1 MTENERL
8 IAGRYRLG
16 QLVGRGGMAE
26 VFEGYDLRLGRT
38 VAIKLLK
45 SDLANDANFE
55 AKFRQ
60 EAQASARMAHPT
72 IVRVYDAGEEEATDQ
87 NGQIVKTPYIVM
99 ELVRGKLL
107 REVIHSGVEIDK
119 AVRYVGGIL
128 TALEVSHR
136 AGVVHRDIKPANV
149 MVGENDSVKVMDF
162 GIARAITDNS
172 ATQAATAGIMGTAQY
187 FSPEQ
192 ARGDAVDGRTDLY
205 STGVILYELLAGR
218 PPFKGESAVSVAY
231 QHVSEA
237 VTPPSQHNPKVSS
250 ELDQVVLRAMAK
262 DKDDRF
268 QTAEEFREHLL
279 AAFAGVPKTVET
291 PAPMKPVEVDA
302 TELIA
307 APSQT
312 SSTNTLPTSLL
323 EGFETAPNKQ
333 ITSANNKVGVG
344 VLWGLGTGVVVILI
358 GLLFWVMNLGNSTP
372 SPTAPSGITVA
383 SVEGSLYDDAL
394 NTLNAQDLL
403 VLRVY
408 EKSEE
413 VPEGVVIRQVPA
425 AGTQVLSNTAITLYV
440 SSGATE
446 VTVPN
451 LVAKSEADAVALIE
465 LQGLTVGSIT
475 VVGSPNVPEGV
486 VIASDPVTNSRL
498 PLGSV
503 VNLILSDGTVQVPD
517 IRNLTVLEARSIITG
532 PTIGYTV
539 SIEVLDAALCTGT
552 PGNVVI
558 EQSVLPGEAP
568 QLQNMI
574 LYVECV
580 GGDPEPEPVPSEP
593 VVEEPVD

>member
-1 MTENERL
+1 
-8 IAGRYRLG
+8 
-16 QLVGRGGMAE
+16 
-26 VFEGYDLRLGRT
+26 
-38 VAIKLLK
+38 
-45 SDLANDANFE
+45 
-55 AKFRQ
+55 
-60 EAQASARMAHPT
+60 
-72 IVRVYDAGEEEATDQ
+72 
-87 NGQIVKTPYIVM
+87 
-99 ELVRGKLL
+99 
-107 REVIHSGVEIDK
+107 
-119 AVRYVGGIL
+119 
-128 TALEVSHR
+128 
-136 AGVVHRDIKPANV
+136 
-149 MVGENDSVKVMDF
+149 
-162 GIARAITDNS
+162 
-172 ATQAATAGIMGTAQY
+172 MGTAQY

-333 ITSANNKVGVG
+333 ITSASNKVGVG

>member
-1 MTENERL
+1 
-8 IAGRYRLG
+8 
-16 QLVGRGGMAE
+16 MAE

-475 VVGSPNVPEGV
+475 VVGSPSVPEGV

-517 IRNLTVLEARSIITG
+517 IRNLTVLEARSIITS

>member
-1 MTENERL
+1 MSENERL

-26 VFEGYDLRLGRT
+26 VYEGYDLRLGRT
-38 VAIKLLK
+38 VAVKLLK
-45 SDLANDANFE
+45 SDLANDATFE

-72 IVRVYDAGEEEATDQ
+72 IVRVYDAGEEESTDP
-87 NGQIVKTPYIVM
+87 NGNPVKTPYIVM

-107 REVIHSGVEIDK
+107 REVIQGGVEIDR
-119 AVRYVGGIL
+119 AVRFVGGIL

-149 MVGENDSVKVMDF
+149 MVGEHDSVKVMDF
-162 GIARAITDNS
+162 GIARAVSDNS
-172 ATQAATAGIMGTAQY
+172 ATQAATAGIVGTAQY

-192 ARGDAVDGRTDLY
+192 ARGEQVDARTDLY

-237 VTPPSQHNPKVSS
+237 VTPPSSFNSKVSQ
-250 ELDQVVLRAMAK
+250 ELDEVVLRAMAK

-268 QTAEEFREHLL
+268 QSAEEFREHLL
-279 AAFAGVPKTVET
+279 AAFAGTPLTKPTTVQE
-291 PAPMKPVEVDA
+291 MKPIQVDE
-302 TELIA
+302 TEIISR
-307 APSQT
+307 PET
-312 SSTNTLPTSLL
+312 GGLPTSLL
-323 EGFETAPNKQ
+323 EGFETAPSKA
-333 ITSANNKVGVG
+333 ITMSNSKVGVG
-344 VLWGLGTGVVVILI
+344 VLWGLGTGVVVILV
-358 GLLFWVMNLGNSTP
+358 GLLFWVMNLGGSTP
-372 SPTAPSGITVA
+372 TPTATSGIPVA
-383 SVEGSLYDDAL
+383 NVQGSLYDDAL
-394 NTLNAQDLL
+394 NTLTAQDLL

-408 EKSEE
+408 EKSED
-413 VPEGVVIRQVPA
+413 VPEGVVIRQVPE
-425 AGTQVLSNTAITLYV
+425 AGTLVLENTAITLYV

-451 LVAKSEADAVALIE
+451 LVGKSEADAVALIE
-465 LQGLTVGSIT
+465 NQGLTVGSIT

-503 VNLILSDGTVQVPD
+503 VNLVLSDGTVMVPD
-517 IRNLTVLEARSIITG
+517 VRNLSVLEARSIMTG
-532 PTIGYTV
+532 PTIGFAV
-539 SIEVLDAALCTGT
+539 SVEILDAATCTGT
-552 PGNVVI
+552 PGTVVI
-558 EQSVLPGEAP
+558 EQSILPGEAA
-568 QLQNMI
+568 QLQTII

-580 GGDPEPEPVPSEP
+580 GGLEPEPVPTDTLTDAPAETQG
-593 VVEEPVD
+593 

>member
-1 MTENERL
+1 M
-8 IAGRYRLG
+8 
-16 QLVGRGGMAE
+16 
-26 VFEGYDLRLGRT
+26 
-38 VAIKLLK
+38 
-45 SDLANDANFE
+45 S
-55 AKFRQ
+55 
-60 EAQASARMAHPT
+60 
-72 IVRVYDAGEEEATDQ
+72 
-87 NGQIVKTPYIVM
+87 
-99 ELVRGKLL
+99 
-107 REVIHSGVEIDK
+107 
-119 AVRYVGGIL
+119 
-128 TALEVSHR
+128 
-136 AGVVHRDIKPANV
+136 
-149 MVGENDSVKVMDF
+149 
-162 GIARAITDNS
+162 
-172 ATQAATAGIMGTAQY
+172 
-187 FSPEQ
+187 
-192 ARGDAVDGRTDLY
+192 
-205 STGVILYELLAGR
+205 
-218 PPFKGESAVSVAY
+218 
-231 QHVSEA
+231 
-237 VTPPSQHNPKVSS
+237 
-250 ELDQVVLRAMAK
+250 
-262 DKDDRF
+262 
-268 QTAEEFREHLL
+268 
-279 AAFAGVPKTVET
+279 
-291 PAPMKPVEVDA
+291 
-302 TELIA
+302 
-307 APSQT
+307 
-312 SSTNTLPTSLL
+312 
-323 EGFETAPNKQ
+323 
-333 ITSANNKVGVG
+333 NNKIGVG
-344 VLWGLGTGVVVILI
+344 VMWGLGTGVIVILV

-465 LQGLTVGSIT
+465 LQGLTVGTIT
-475 VVGSPNVPEGV
+475 VVGSPNVPEGI

-532 PTIGYTV
+532 PSIGYTV
-539 SIEVLDAALCTGT
+539 SIEILDAALCTGT

-580 GGDPEPEPVPSEP
+580 GGTPETPGPTDPPA
-593 VVEEPVD
+593 EEPVD